1 MKIHLKNL
9 FGDDNEKEQQIIRD
23 QIATDNSLTFIEC
36 VHSYLKVY
44 PDQATYSSPFQN
56 LIFILKEKGLFVSK
70 DVDDLRYELNIG
82 IFADSSKSDLVKK
95 QAELDESN
103 RFRDSSISKYIEQ
116 VLQTSGEVEFDEA
129 DEIYEDGVGVPGGRD
144 PLFNDALECVIQSK
158 RGSTSLLQR
167 HLRIGYGRAAAIL
180 DAMVRAGYIGEMDGS
195 SRARP
200 VLASG
205 YTALLDGEKVT
216 TRKSQQFEVFQRESS
231 RLVDSDEYRYI
242 EQFAKKYG
250 RNINTNELSKLGEL
264 LISRG
269 FKFSNQQL
277 RMVLAFALSQQR
289 YGDAKQRILREN
301 PYGARGLIKA
311 YLNFYTP
318 DDDEMLGVLEELMN
332 DKKLYHL
339 LASSRDTL
347 REEVGRVYKELE
359 LEQFEKRLL
368 NEDSLQIDEV
378 DSYTGYEFE
387 SFLNDLFSRMGYS
400 VEQTKLSG
408 DQGADVVVIKFGEKT
423 VIQAKRFQGNVGN
436 SAVQE
441 IMAAISL
448 YKAHKGMVITNSYYT
463 SSAKELAFANNI
475 ELVDRD
481 DLEEMIRNHW

>member
-1 MKIHLKNL
+1 VKTYLKNL
-9 FGDDNEKEQQIIRD
+9 FGDDNEKEQQKIRD
-23 QIATDNSLTFIEC
+23 QITEDNSSTFIEC

-56 LIFILKEKGLFVSK
+56 LLFVLKEKGMFVSK
-70 DVDDLRYELNIG
+70 DIDDLRYELNLG
-82 IFADSSKSDLVKK
+82 IFADPSKSDLLKK
-95 QAELDESN
+95 QAKVEESN
-103 RFRDSSISKYIEQ
+103 HFRDSLISIHIE
-116 VLQTSGEVEFDEA
+116 EFFQKSEGIYYGEA
-129 DEIYEDGVGVPGGRD
+129 DEIYEDGVGLPGRRD
-144 PLFNDALECVIQSK
+144 PLFNDALECVIKSK

-180 DAMVRAGYIGEMDGS
+180 DAMVREGYLGEMDGS

-200 VLASG
+200 VLASA
-205 YTALLDGEKVT
+205 YTAHLDDKNVT
-216 TRKSQQFEVFQRESS
+216 TSNNQKFEAFQRESS
-231 RLVDSDEYRYI
+231 RLVDSEEYRYI

-250 RNINTNELSKLGEL
+250 RNINKSELSKLREL

-269 FKFSNQQL
+269 FEFSTQQL
-277 RMVLAFALSQQR
+277 TIVLSFALSQQR
-289 YGDAKQRILREN
+289 CGDAKARLLREN
-301 PYGARGLIKA
+301 PYGARGLIKT
-311 YLNFYTP
+311 YLNFYGP
-318 DDDEMLGVLEELMN
+318 DDDEMLGVLEELLI
-332 DKKLYHL
+332 DKQLYHL
-339 LASSRDTL
+339 LANSRDAL
-347 REEVGRVYKELE
+347 RKEVGRVHKEIE

-368 NEDSLQIDEV
+368 NEDSLQIEEI

-387 SFLNDLFSRMGYS
+387 SFLNDLFSRMGFS

-448 YKAHKGMVITNSYYT
+448 YNAHKGMVITNSYYT
-463 SSAKELAFANNI
+463 SSAKDLAFANNI

-481 DLEEMIRNHW
+481 GLEEMIRNHW